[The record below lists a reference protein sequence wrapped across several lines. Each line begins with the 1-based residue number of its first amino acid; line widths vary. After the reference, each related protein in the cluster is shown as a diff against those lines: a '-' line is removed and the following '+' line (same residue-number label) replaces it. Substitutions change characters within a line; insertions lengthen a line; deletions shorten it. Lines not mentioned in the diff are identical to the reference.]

1 MIKLLLIDVD
11 GTLTDGKI
19 TLIQNPKTK
28 EIMEAKSFNIKDGLG
43 IVAWLKMGKEVA
55 IISGRE
61 SASVRTRA
69 EELGI
74 TRVFLGIENKA
85 REAKKI
91 ISGLEVQKNEV
102 ACIGDDINDLGL
114 FAECGLSFAPSDA
127 NTYIKKKAD
136 IVLNARGGEGA
147 VREMID
153 FIISRD
159 EKDQAEFLANY
170 TSK

>member
-19 TLIQNPKTK
+19 TLIEDPQTNS
-28 EIMEAKSFNIKDGLG
+28 IMESKSFNIKDGLG

-55 IISGRE
+55 LISGRE
-61 SASVRTRA
+61 SLSTRARA

-74 TRVFLGIENKA
+74 TRVFLGVEDKA
-85 REAKKI
+85 STARKI
-91 ISGLEVQKNEV
+91 MSGLEVQKNEV
-102 ACIGDDINDLGL
+102 ACIGDDVNDLAMFSQSGL
-114 FAECGLSFAPSDA
+114 RFAPADA
-127 NTYIKKKAD
+127 NMQIKKHAD
-136 IVLNARGGEGA
+136 IVLNSRGGEGA

-159 EKDQAEFLANY
+159 EKEQAEFLALY
-170 TSK
+170 HKI

>member
-19 TLIQNPKTK
+19 TLIENGNS
-28 EIMEAKSFNIKDGLG
+28 IMEAKNFNIKDGLG

-61 SASVRTRA
+61 SASTRARA

-74 TRVFLGIENKA
+74 TRVFLGIGDKA
-85 REAKKI
+85 STARKI
-91 ISGLEVQKNEV
+91 MSGLDVKKNEV
-102 ACIGDDINDLGL
+102 ACIGDDVNDLAMFSQSGL
-114 FAECGLSFAPSDA
+114 RFAPSDA
-127 NTYIKKKAD
+127 NAYVKKHAD

-153 FIISRD
+153 FIISRED
-159 EKDQAEFLANY
+159 KEQAEFLEMYLKN
-170 TSK
+170 TK

>member
-19 TLIQNPKTK
+19 TLIQNPNSK

-55 IISGRE
+55 LISGRG
-61 SASVRTRA
+61 SASTRVRA
-69 EELGI
+69 KELGI
-74 TRVFLGIENKA
+74 TRVFLGVENKA
-85 REAKKI
+85 STARKI
-91 ISGLEVQKNEV
+91 MSGLEVQKNEV
-102 ACIGDDINDLGL
+102 ACIGDDINDLAM
-114 FAECGLSFAPSDA
+114 FSQCGLCFAPSDA
-127 NTYIKKKAD
+127 NTHIKKKAD

-159 EKDQAEFLANY
+159 ENEQAEFLANY
-170 TSK
+170 NF

>member
-1 MIKLLLIDVD
+1 MIKLLLLDVD

-19 TLIQNPKTK
+19 TLIENGKS
-28 EIMEAKSFNIKDGLG
+28 IMEAKSFNIKDGLG

-61 SASVRTRA
+61 SASTRTRA

-74 TRVFLGIENKA
+74 TRVFLGVEDKA
-85 REAKKI
+85 STAQKI
-91 ISGLEVQKNEV
+91 ISGLNVQKNEV
-102 ACIGDDINDLGL
+102 ACIGDDVNDLGL
-114 FAECGLSFAPSDA
+114 FAQSGMSFAPSNA
-127 NTYIKKKAD
+127 NAYIKKNAD

-159 EKDQAEFLANY
+159 EKEQAEFLAMY
-170 TSK
+170 QKSAK